1 MPWFYCDVCGDSI
14 KKPKVAAHCNQC
26 RHATFTCIDCSR
38 PFDQT
43 TVHGHTSCVT
53 EHEKYAQGATKPGG
67 FASGGFYGDGT
78 TGQENGGGSGGGG
91 GGAEGLEFL
100 STRAPWKCSICNVN
114 CTSSETLMGH
124 AAGAKHKRRA
134 KAAIA
139 ARNGG
144 GGIDKI
150 EDQGKFVPAAAV
162 NGQNGKSATSED
174 KKSSKDEKT
183 KDKKKKKEVNW
194 KKLAAKELKKSGGD
208 MKSKKLIK
216 ALLSA
221 AAGEEGHIDSDK
233 ILKKLEKSK
242 KFKVDGKSISLVK
255 A

>member
-1 MPWFYCDVCGDSI
+1 
-14 KKPKVAAHCNQC
+14 
-26 RHATFTCIDCSR
+26 
-38 PFDQT
+38 
-43 TVHGHTSCVT
+43 VT

-78 TGQENGGGSGGGG
+78 TGQQNGSGSGGGG

-144 GGIDKI
+144 SEKK
-150 EDQGKFVPAAAV
+150 EEKKEEEKVEVAA
-162 NGQNGKSATSED
+162 NGSEKD
-174 KKSSKDEKT
+174 KKFSK
-183 KDKKKKKEVNW
+183 KDKKKKEIDW
-194 KKLAAKELKKSGGD
+194 KKLAATELKKSGS

-216 ALLSA
+216 AILSA
-221 AAGEEGHIDSDK
+221 AEVDGEGVDSEK

-242 KFKVDGKSISLVK
+242 TFKVEGKTIDL

>member
-26 RHATFTCIDCSR
+26 RYATFTCIDCSR

-67 FASGGFYGDGT
+67 FASQGFYGDGT
-78 TGQENGGGSGGGG
+78 AQQNGGGGGGD

-100 STRAPWKCSICNVN
+100 STRAPWKCSICNVA

-144 GGIDKI
+144 NDKAGDKK
-150 EDQGKFVPAAAV
+150 EE
-162 NGQNGKSATSED
+162 GKSKGEATTENGNGNSTPDED
-174 KKSSKDEKT
+174 KKSSKKKSSK
-183 KDKKKKKEVNW
+183 KDKKKEINW
-194 KKLAAKELKKSGGD
+194 KKLAATELKKSGGD
-208 MKSKKLIK
+208 MKLKKLLK
-216 ALLSA
+216 ALASA
-221 AAGEEGHIDSDK
+221 VGGDDDGLDSEK
-233 ILKKLEKSK
+233 ITKKLEKSK
-242 KFKVDGKSISLVK
+242 KFKVDGTTISLVK

>member
-14 KKPKVAAHCNQC
+14 KKPKVAQHCMQC
-26 RHATFTCIDCSR
+26 RNATFTCIDCSR
-38 PFDQT
+38 PFDQS

-67 FASGGFYGDGT
+67 FASGGFYGDGAAA
-78 TGQENGGGSGGGG
+78 GQQNGSAGGGG
-91 GGAEGLEFL
+91 PEGLEFL

-144 GGIDKI
+144 SEKKDEEEKVEAG
-150 EDQGKFVPAAAV
+150 AA
-162 NGQNGKSATSED
+162 NGQNGTSEKEKD
-174 KKSSKDEKT
+174 MKSSK
-183 KDKKKKKEVNW
+183 KDKKKKEINW
-194 KKLAAKELKKSGGD
+194 KKLAATELKKSGGD

-216 ALLSA
+216 AILSA
-221 AAGEEGHIDSDK
+221 AAAVDGEEGVDSDK

-242 KFKVDGKSISLVK
+242 KFKVDGKTIKLN
-255 A
+255 